1 MTEFMF
7 ATGIENSYPTI
18 RLPDG
23 RTHRVDEMAKCGHY
37 ARWRDDFR
45 LVKELGIEFLRYG
58 PPLFSA
64 HAGPGRYD
72 WGFADETFRAMRAMG
87 ITPIAD
93 LCHFGV
99 PGWVGAGFDNPDW
112 PALFAEY
119 ARAFA
124 VALPVGSL
132 LHAGQRDLRG
142 GDVLRAARLVERAG
156 DQ

>member
-1 MTEFMF
+1 MF

-23 RTHRVDEMAKCGHY
+23 RTKRVDEMEKCGHY
-37 ARWRDDFR
+37 ARWREDFA
-45 LVKELGIEFLRYG
+45 LVRDLGIGHLRYG

-64 HAGPGRYD
+64 HTGPGRYD
-72 WGFADETFRAMRAMG
+72 WGFADETFEALRQTG
-87 ITPIAD
+87 IVPIVD

-99 PGWVGAGFDNPDW
+99 PDWVGGFDNPDW

-124 VALPVGSL
+124 VRFP
-132 LHAGQRDLRG
+132 
-142 GDVLRAARLVERAG
+142 
-156 DQ
+156 